1 MGDSRAVIAGIDLGT
16 TNSAIALYQDGRS
29 RLIENSLGEDLTPS
43 AVAYDA
49 KSGGIVVGRIAKDL
63 LAKDPSLG
71 ALSFKRYMG
80 TDQTLNVNGE
90 DWSPEQLSS
99 YVLDA
104 LRTDAERVLG
114 RSVERCVVS
123 VPAYFNEAARFA
135 TRRAAEMA
143 GLVVERIVNEPTAA
157 ALAYGMHDGS
167 DEKRFLVFDLGG
179 GTFDVCVMEIFEGM
193 LEVKSV
199 AGASQLGGDDFTFA
213 LMGRALVLANR
224 DPDDPAATQSSR
236 AMLRRR
242 AEIAKRKLSK
252 WPTVTLEMP
261 EWGDRAAV
269 EVELT
274 QEIARDAYGPLL
286 DRFVRPCREV
296 LRAGGFAAADI
307 DEVLLVG
314 GATKMPLVAER
325 AAELFQRE
333 AKSVSDPEL
342 AVARGAAIQA
352 ALYAEDAS
360 LDDLVVTDVL
370 SHSLGV
376 GVVRE
381 IGGKLIDGYFSPV
394 IHRNTVI
401 PTSRTEEFETVMDN
415 QRQLHFEVYEGESR
429 KARENEL
436 LGALTIKDLPRSPSG
451 LQVAVT
457 FTYDISGIL
466 EVSARVPG
474 TDTTASEVFVRNR
487 ALGTKEIDVAMKRI
501 QQLKAD
507 PRQRPK
513 YRDLLGRAELLWAE
527 SPPELR
533 DRLALVLDQ
542 FEDAL
547 ASANPMA
554 MERSYEVLLDVCN
567 RHDGGERW

>member
-1 MGDSRAVIAGIDLGT
+1 MSEGSAPIVGIDLGT
-16 TNSAIALYQDGRS
+16 TNSAITVFQDGRA
-29 RLIENSLGEDLTPS
+29 RLIENELGEQLTPS

-49 KSGGIVVGRIAKDL
+49 RAGGVVVGRIAKDL
-63 LAKDPSLG
+63 LARNPALG
-71 ALSFKRYMG
+71 TLSFKRHMG
-80 TDQTLNVNGE
+80 TEQTLKVNGE
-90 DWSPEQLSS
+90 AWTPEQLSS
-99 YVLDA
+99 YVLDS
-104 LRTDAERVLG
+104 LRTDAERFLG

-123 VPAYFNEAARFA
+123 VPAYFSEAARFA

-143 GLVVERIVNEPTAA
+143 GLVVERVVNEPTAA
-157 ALAYGMHDGS
+157 ALAYGMHDAEN
-167 DEKRFLVFDLGG
+167 EKRFLVFDLGG

-199 AGASQLGGDDFTFA
+199 AGVSQLGGDDFTTA
-213 LMGRALVLANR
+213 LMTRALSLAGLVH
-224 DPDDPAATQSSR
+224 DDPAVTAESR
-236 AMLRRR
+236 AALLKR

-252 WPTVTLEMP
+252 WPVVTVEMP
-261 EWGDRAAV
+261 EWAGEPARS
-269 EVELT
+269 VELT

-296 LRAGGFAAADI
+296 LRSGGIGVSDI

-314 GATKMPLVAER
+314 GATKMPLVANL
-325 AAELFQRE
+325 AAELFDRE
-333 AKSVSDPEL
+333 PKTLDDPEL
-342 AVARGAAIQA
+342 AVAKGSAIQA
-352 ALYAEDAS
+352 ALYADDAS
-360 LDDLVVTDVL
+360 LQDLVVTDVL

-429 KARENEL
+429 KSRENDL
-436 LGALTIKDLPRSPSG
+436 LGTLTIKDLPKSPSG

-466 EVSARVPG
+466 EVTARLPG
-474 TDTTASEVFVRNR
+474 TDNVTREVFVRNR
-487 ALGTKEIDVAMKRI
+487 ALGEQAIEQAIKRI

-507 PRQRPK
+507 PRERPK

-533 DRLALVLDQ
+533 DRIALVLDQ
-542 FEDAL
+542 FESSL
-547 ASANPMA
+547 ASANPSA
-554 MERSYEVLLDVCN
+554 MERSYEVLREVCN
-567 RHDGGERW
+567 RYDGGERW